1 MKPLHALLQCH
12 QILFSKELGEIHP
25 FTASLHIQADATP
38 RFFKSR
44 PVPFAIKDAISQELD
59 RLEKQGTVSPVT
71 HSQWA
76 TPIVSVPK
84 KDGKF
89 RICGDY
95 KVTVNQV
102 LMVEEYPLPTPEELF
117 STLAGGKV
125 FLSWTYLRHTSNF
138 Q

>member
-1 MKPLHALLQCH
+1 MKPLHALLQYH

-59 RLEKQGTVSPVT
+59 WLEKQGTISPVT
-71 HSQWA
+71 HSQWV

-89 RICGDY
+89 RVCGDY
-95 KVTVNQV
+95 KVTVN
-102 LMVEEYPLPTPEELF
+102 
-117 STLAGGKV
+117 
-125 FLSWTYLRHTSNF
+125 
-138 Q
+138 